1 MPSDDD
7 AAHLDAREQL
17 GPLADWPQ
25 LGAREAMRALR
36 DLPLQTLT
44 KLHIWEERHLRRT
57 SVLSAIR
64 RAMERASAE

>member
-1 MPSDDD
+1 MASDDE
-7 AAHLDAREQL
+7 AA
-17 GPLADWPQ
+17 PLADWPR
-25 LGAREAMRALR
+25 LGAREAMRALK
-36 DLPLQTLT
+36 DLAMPELT